1 MDSAFAQAMH
11 ASRSAVNS
19 ELQWHTP
26 GSMAFGR
33 DMFLDIPMLVDVLS
47 LHKARQLKI
56 DGRLLKANAKRFF
69 KDYAVGDR
77 VMVTTA
83 QNSKAEPVYT
93 GPHEVLQVHTNGTIT
108 IRRGAHFRDRVNI
121 RQVKPAK
128 V

>member
-1 MDSAFAQAMH
+1 MVALKPPNSAEEADQLVDSAFAQAMH

-56 DGRLLKANAKRFF
+56 DGRLLKANAS
-69 KDYAVGDR
+69 
-77 VMVTTA
+77 MI
-83 QNSKAEPVYT
+83 PV
-93 GPHEVLQVHTNGTIT
+93 
-108 IRRGAHFRDRVNI
+108 D
-121 RQVKPAK
+121 
-128 V
+128 